1 MVFAIVFYIYIAEIL
16 SFPLKIYSL
25 LILKTKTV
33 GFFQKIKSAFIKK
46 TLFDMVDVTERHDE
60 IRVTLFLYGG
70 AR

>member
-16 SFPLKIYSL
+16 SFSLKIYSL

-33 GFFQKIKSAFIKK
+33 GFFQKNKSAFIKK
-46 TLFDMVDVTERHDE
+46 TLFDMVDVTERRDE
-60 IRVTLFLYGG
+60 TRVTLFLYGG